1 MNFVVL
7 ILILVL
13 LLFIYIKLNFK
24 NIDVQGRLIKIICK
38 TSLSKENCILI
49 MKIMDKYYLCSSTP
63 NEFKIIEHL
72 DENQVCEHLNSKR
85 TTLLKKE

>member
-7 ILILVL
+7 ILIL
-13 LLFIYIKLNFK
+13 LLFLYVKLNFK
-24 NIDVQGRLIKIICK
+24 NIYIQGSLIKIICK

-49 MKIMDKYYLCSSTP
+49 IKIMDKYYLCSSTP

-85 TTLLKKE
+85 MTLLKKE